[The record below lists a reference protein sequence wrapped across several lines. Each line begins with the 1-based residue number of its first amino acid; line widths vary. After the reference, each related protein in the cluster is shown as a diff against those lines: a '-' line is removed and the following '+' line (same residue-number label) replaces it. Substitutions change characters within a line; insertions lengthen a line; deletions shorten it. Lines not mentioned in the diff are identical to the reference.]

1 MVDSIMPAALQQYSL
16 EQQSAASKSSK
27 ELGQDEFLK
36 LMMAQ
41 LKHQD
46 PMQPLENGE
55 FIAQMAQF
63 SSVAGIEGMQES
75 LDKLS
80 LAYGSSQTLQASQ
93 LVGNDVM
100 IESSEAS
107 LDGSNAITGQFD
119 LTASAGNV
127 TMNVYDDVGLLVG
140 SQELGQH
147 ATGRHSFRWDGQTRD
162 GNTAPPGRYSVQLLT
177 TYGDEVTEVPA
188 LMTRTI
194 QSVEF
199 GSDGNAVLNTRE
211 GETLS
216 LSDIRRIGTTD

>member
-1 MVDSIMPAALQQYSL
+1 MVDSVMPAALQQYSL
-16 EQQSAASKSSK
+16 AQQSTTSKSSK

-93 LVGNDVM
+93 LVGSDVM
-100 IESSEAS
+100 IESSAAT
-107 LDGSNAITGQFD
+107 LDESNAITGQFD
-119 LTASAGNV
+119 LDASAGKI

-140 SQELGQH
+140 TQELGQH
-147 ATGRHSFRWDGQTRD
+147 AAGRHSFRWDGETKD
-162 GNTAPPGRYSVQLLT
+162 GNTAPPGRYTIQLLT
-177 TYGDEVTEVPA
+177 TYGDEVSEVAP
-188 LMTRTI
+188 LMTRNI

-199 GSDGNAVLNTRE
+199 GSDGNAVLNTRD

-216 LSDIRRIGTTD
+216 LADIRRIGTAD